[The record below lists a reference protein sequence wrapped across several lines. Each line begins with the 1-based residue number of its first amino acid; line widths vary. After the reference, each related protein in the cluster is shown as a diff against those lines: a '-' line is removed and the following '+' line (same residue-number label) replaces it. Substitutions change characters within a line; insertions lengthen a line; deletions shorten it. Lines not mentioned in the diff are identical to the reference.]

1 VRATLRAH
9 GAPLGVHA
17 LVVALGCLTGACKES
32 RNDAADAA
40 PTGLGQPPPPAS
52 TQAPL
57 VNGIP
62 AGDYGNAPMVPQPLH
77 LPPAA
82 ESNSAVTAS
91 SSVTIPGTKGT
102 PPDPFDVA
110 TGEVQASSVGCFA
123 GQPAGEYAATLQVS
137 VTPTGTASRV
147 EVEGVTDAAVKSC
160 LSTAAERKWPA
171 SKDGRKLRIE
181 VRVKG

>member
-1 VRATLRAH
+1 MRAALRAR
-9 GAPLGVHA
+9 GALIGVNA
-17 LVVALGCLTGACKES
+17 LVVALFSLASACKES

-40 PTGLGQPPPPAS
+40 PTGLGQPLPPAS

-57 VNGIP
+57 VNGMP
-62 AGDYGNAPMVPQPLH
+62 PSDYGNAPMVPQPMH

-82 ESNSAVTAS
+82 ESNSAIAVS

-147 EVEGVTDAAVKSC
+147 EVEGVTDAAVKAC
-160 LSTAAERKWPA
+160 LSKVAERKWPA